1 MIPLLAEI
9 MPPQVR
15 TAGFSLAFSLATAV
29 FGGFTPLVSTALI
42 GWTGD
47 RASPALW
54 LSFAAAVSLA
64 AVVASRRTAP
74 VAGIAGAMT

>member
-1 MIPLLAEI
+1 M
-9 MPPQVR
+9 
-15 TAGFSLAFSLATAV
+15 

-64 AVVASRRTAP
+64 AVIASRRTAP
-74 VAGIAGAMT
+74 VVEAAGAMT